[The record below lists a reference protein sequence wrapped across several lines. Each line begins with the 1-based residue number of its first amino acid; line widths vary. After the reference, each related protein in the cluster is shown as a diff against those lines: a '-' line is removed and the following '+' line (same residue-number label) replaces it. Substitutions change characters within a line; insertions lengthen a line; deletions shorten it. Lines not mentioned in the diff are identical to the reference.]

1 MNDLETRLAT
11 ARGRLIAN
19 RRFFIPAFATAQHTT
34 PIPNHVQFKCCF
46 VDNSTRSV
54 LPPHIF
60 VPDSGKET
68 SSSSTPTPAPAP
80 HRKSHPI
87 ASTGVPNRQT
97 PLHNANNHT
106 PSKPSKAFTHPPTA
120 DSPNPITQRVVKGRA
135 KRSLQPAFANPD
147 RTKLDNTLFTPSQTR
162 ATAAPSVAQSSAP
175 SSSSGSYSPLPRAKR
190 SQQRPKTATPLRSL
204 SHGAVQSATPV
215 FNAQLE
221 AADAAA
227 ITAQSSVGHSSPT
240 SSVSVHLELHPPSST
255 SPNTDSTAR
264 RPRFSAQLKPSHEVA
279 STLPTSPPNPAAA
292 IDAVDATDAPSI
304 PSTTVTTSPGSCPTV
319 PLQPDF
325 NSTSSTAPRSPA
337 LAQPEV
343 QPIDL
348 APNRSLAS
356 SPLRSMNH
364 QRTPSSSQ
372 PARPDTIPLIPAA
385 AQASADSRPPTHALI
400 DTDSSDQ
407 SSKSNPD
414 TIHASP
420 ESSSSPSV
428 RGQKLS
434 PQPTINAGL
443 TINRL
448 PPVASPTLS
457 PIHGPLATL
466 PSPPPARAS
475 GQSSPPG
482 ASNDQSLHT
491 SSTPSPSAAAL
502 ARAIGKRKRVP
513 MSQDE
518 DASDE
523 VESQRDVKR
532 ARTDQAAAGPAFAT
546 ILVGASAAELSKAP
560 AALPVSEPFTAA
572 IVLATL
578 STTPASTIGPDA
590 HKLMS
595 HVAFA
600 TPTHVPST
608 ASAGPPITPCPGP
621 TTHASTPSFLT
632 GISTTT
638 TPSWLAGHVP
648 GSTPAPA
655 TSTPSFL
662 ASTPRSLATT
672 PSGTGV
678 SAIAALLAKDVSEL
692 GGLGG
697 AAATRARRSRAG

>member
-11 ARGRLIAN
+11 ARARLIAN
-19 RRFFIPAFATAQHTT
+19 RRFFIPAFASTHHPT
-34 PIPNHVQFKCCF
+34 PIPNHVQFKLKCCF

-60 VPDSGKET
+60 VPDSGTET

-80 HRKSHPI
+80 HRKSHTT
-87 ASTGVPNRQT
+87 ASPGVPNRQT
-97 PLHNANNHT
+97 PLHNANNYHT
-106 PSKPSKAFTHPPTA
+106 PSKPSKAVTHPPTA

-175 SSSSGSYSPLPRAKR
+175 SPSSGSNSPLPRAKR
-190 SQQRPKTATPLRSL
+190 TQQRPKTATPPRSL

-221 AADAAA
+221 TADAAVL
-227 ITAQSSVGHSSPT
+227 AQSSVGHSSPT
-240 SSVSVHLELHPPSST
+240 SSVPVHLELHPPSST

-264 RPRFSAQLKPSHEVA
+264 RPRFSAQLKPSREAA
-279 STLPTSPPNPAAA
+279 SILPRSPPNPAADA
-292 IDAVDATDAPSI
+292 DAVDATDAQSI
-304 PSTTVTTSPGSCPTV
+304 PCTTVTTSLGPRPTV
-319 PLQPDF
+319 PLQVIERLVANTQLKPDF
-325 NSTSSTAPRSPA
+325 SSTSSTASRSPA
-337 LAQPEV
+337 LAQPKV

-348 APNRSLAS
+348 APSRSLAS
-356 SPLRSMNH
+356 SPL
-364 QRTPSSSQ
+364 SSQ
-372 PARPDTIPLIPAA
+372 PARPDTIPLLPAA
-385 AQASADSRPPTHALI
+385 AQASANFRPPTHALI

-420 ESSSSPSV
+420 ESSSSPS
-428 RGQKLS
+428 
-434 PQPTINAGL
+434 
-443 TINRL
+443 
-448 PPVASPTLS
+448 SPT
-457 PIHGPLATL
+457 
-466 PSPPPARAS
+466 ARAS

-482 ASNDQSLHT
+482 ASNDQSPHT

-523 VESQRDVKR
+523 VESQRD
-532 ARTDQAAAGPAFAT
+532 
-546 ILVGASAAELSKAP
+546 LSKAP
-560 AALPVSEPFTAA
+560 AALPVSEPFTAVPHTPQPPMSA
-572 IVLATL
+572 TSSARAPRPSFLATL

-692 GGLGG
+692 GGL
-697 AAATRARRSRAG
+697 